1 MQAMMNSY
9 FDKQLCQIVIP
20 EEQPLK
26 SGLGDDDNNPDES
39 KSEASYIEL
48 VQFSEDQIG
57 EKEDEPVHEDVADF
71 DLMKSRGELMRASKK
86 IAPEE
91 LKKVEYSV
99 SELIGNNIVE
109 RAPDKMLQVD
119 NNYLL
124 LAWRNDLIVFNLSGH
139 GIIDEFPVEIHANF
153 TEIHLK
159 REDLQF
165 LKLRHKYK
173 IITLIDIGHDDTCM
187 ETAIVLEERKNR
199 LIRYLKIDYTDRLD
213 PETGEEVGRRM
224 ILSQLGVMVTKT
236 KLSASPLWKYR
247 SVSRVDVRT
256 NKSYHVGIVVRQ
268 NGRWEVYSDF
278 MLVYDWQDPNV
289 QCVDVETDFNQF
301 YLKFVTNSL
310 EVIQNETSGIEKAD
324 ENIVQ
329 FEVRQV
335 RHYWRNRICF
345 DTTKLKKKS
354 YTWGIILHKRISWYF
369 KLYSQILN
377 YQIFMLISHRDMISV
392 FKMTAAEG

>member
-1 MQAMMNSY
+1 MN
-9 FDKQLCQIVIP
+9 
-20 EEQPLK
+20 
-26 SGLGDDDNNPDES
+26 
-39 KSEASYIEL
+39 
-48 VQFSEDQIG
+48 
-57 EKEDEPVHEDVADF
+57 
-71 DLMKSRGELMRASKK
+71 
-86 IAPEE
+86 
-91 LKKVEYSV
+91 
-99 SELIGNNIVE
+99 ELIGESIVD
-109 RAPDKMLQVD
+109 RAPDKMLQID
-119 NNYLL
+119 NNFLL
-124 LAWRNDLIVFNLSGH
+124 LAWRNDLIVFNLAGH
-139 GIIDEFPVEIHANF
+139 GIVDEFPVDIKANF

-159 REDLQF
+159 NEDLQF

-173 IITLIDIGHDDTCM
+173 IITLQDIGHDDTCM

-199 LIRYLKIDYTDRLD
+199 LIRYLKIDYTDRFD

-224 ILSQLGVMVTKT
+224 ILSQLGVMVTKS

-247 SVSRVDVRT
+247 SVSRVDVRS
-256 NKSYHVGIVVRQ
+256 NKSYHVGIVVRL

-301 YLKFVTNSL
+301 YLKFVKNSMD
-310 EVIQNETSGIEKAD
+310 VVKNEMKGIEKT
-324 ENIVQ
+324 EESMIE

-345 DTTKLKKKS
+345 DTTKLKKKQHV
-354 YTWGIILHKRISWYF
+354 WGIILHKRISWYF

-392 FKMTAAEG
+392 FKMTASEG